1 MSIQQ
6 VLNNNDSLPTVS
18 GEGKDSIVP
27 SEIKGWSWGAF
38 LLNWIWGIG
47 NSTYIALL
55 MFVPFVNIVMPF
67 VLGAKGNEWA
77 WRNRVWR
84 DVEHFKKT
92 QRKWAVAGVALIVLI
107 VPLFVFSIFSM
118 LKGEAYNKSL
128 ALVRSNTEVIKFIGK
143 PIESSYFVTGSI
155 KYNGDMGSAKL
166 YYNINGSKKEAKVYV
181 VAHKNIEWRLDRVVV
196 YSNEDKRQIELIK
209 KDFKE

>member
-1 MSIQQ
+1 
-6 VLNNNDSLPTVS
+6 
-18 GEGKDSIVP
+18 
-27 SEIKGWSWGAF
+27 
-38 LLNWIWGIG
+38 
-47 NSTYIALL
+47 

-84 DVEHFKKT
+84 DIEHFKKT
-92 QRKWAVAGVALIVLI
+92 QRKWAVAGVTLIVLI
-107 VPLFVFSIFSM
+107 VPLFMFAIFSM

-128 ALVRSNTEVIKFIGK
+128 VLVRSNTEVIKFIGK

-155 KYNGDMGSAKL
+155 KYNGDKGSAKL